1 MFQNVPKGVLLAGL
15 SCVALLAV
23 SMLAPEW
30 AEQYLL
36 PVIAIPGE
44 VMAGGLLLFFVG
56 IPHALADGD
65 GLFLLLSFL
74 FCFVPAFL
82 MRWRLPVQSKHLT
95 KCWPVVC
102 FLWGIA
108 YCMNLYG
115 RADLAI
121 DVSLLQSF
129 YLWMLPAL
137 AGLAVGK
144 VTQEWK

>member
-1 MFQNVPKGVLLAGL
+1 MFQKVPKGVLLAGFI
-15 SCVALLAV
+15 CIALLAV
-23 SMLAPEW
+23 CMLAPEW
-30 AEQYLL
+30 AERYLMSA
-36 PVIAIPGE
+36 IAIPGE
-44 VMAGGLLLFFVG
+44 IMAGGLLFFFIG
-56 IPHALADGD
+56 IPNALADGD

-74 FCFVPAFL
+74 LCFVPAFL

-102 FLWGIA
+102 FLWGIS

-115 RADLAI
+115 WTDLAV
-121 DVSLLQSF
+121 DVSVLQSF

-144 VTQEWK
+144 LTQEWK